1 MDELQENKSSSDA
14 PVRLKVTGMTC
25 AACVNRVQK
34 AAASVQGVSAVHVNF
49 GTHEATFKS
58 ASAELDS
65 VSERVIQAIRKAGYD
80 AQDADDADVD
90 DDAELRELRLRLAV
104 SGVLTGMVMTL
115 GMTPL
120 GAAVTR
126 GDGPALNLLLLLLA
140 TPVQFWCGW
149 RFITGFW
156 SSLRHGSADMNTL
169 IAIGTLTAYGY
180 SAAVTLDPSLLTDM
194 SGHVFFDTSAMI
206 ISFILLGRLLEAR
219 ARSRT
224 SDAIRKLM
232 DLTPATA
239 RVVTDAGD
247 REVPVADV
255 KVGDVLRVRP
265 GDTIPVDGVVTGG
278 SSAVDEAMVTGES
291 MPVEKGIGDGVVGA
305 TVNRSGSFTFQVE
318 SVGADTV
325 LARIIALVKEAQGSR
340 APIQRIADRTAAI
353 FVPVVLV
360 IAAATFA
367 YWFAGD
373 ADAGL
378 PVALMN
384 TVAVLIIACP
394 CAMGLATPTAIMVGT
409 GRGAELGVLV
419 KGGDVLEEA
428 HRVNAVVLDKTGT
441 VTEGRPAVTDV
452 VPSNGFSRADILHL
466 AGSAERGSE
475 HPLGKAIV
483 EAAEAEGLSL
493 AEPSGFEASV
503 GGGIAARVDGQEV
516 LVGNR
521 RFVEGREV
529 EVGDAAV
536 DADRLEEEGKT
547 AIFVMV
553 SGRPAGVIGLQDQLR
568 AGAVEAVEGLKRMGL
583 EVVLLTGD
591 NERSARAVGNAL
603 GIARV
608 EANVLP
614 EQKADR
620 VAALQA
626 EGYCV
631 AMVGD
636 GINDAPA
643 LARADMGIAV
653 GTGTDVAMESAGV
666 ALMNSELSGVTTA
679 LRLSR
684 RTLQIIRQN
693 LFWAFGYNALLIPV
707 AAAGLLNPLG
717 GPVLAGAAMALSS
730 VSVVSNSLR
739 LRRFQAR

>member
-1 MDELQENKSSSDA
+1 
-14 PVRLKVTGMTC
+14 
-25 AACVNRVQK
+25 
-34 AAASVQGVSAVHVNF
+34 
-49 GTHEATFKS
+49 
-58 ASAELDS
+58 
-65 VSERVIQAIRKAGYD
+65 
-80 AQDADDADVD
+80 
-90 DDAELRELRLRLAV
+90 
-104 SGVLTGMVMTL
+104 
-115 GMTPL
+115 
-120 GAAVTR
+120 
-126 GDGPALNLLLLLLA
+126 
-140 TPVQFWCGW
+140 
-149 RFITGFW
+149 
-156 SSLRHGSADMNTL
+156 
-169 IAIGTLTAYGY
+169 
-180 SAAVTLDPSLLTDM
+180 
-194 SGHVFFDTSAMI
+194 
-206 ISFILLGRLLEAR
+206 
-219 ARSRT
+219 
-224 SDAIRKLM
+224 
-232 DLTPATA
+232 
-239 RVVTDAGD
+239 
-247 REVPVADV
+247 
-255 KVGDVLRVRP
+255 
-265 GDTIPVDGVVTGG
+265 
-278 SSAVDEAMVTGES
+278 
-291 MPVEKGIGDGVVGA
+291 
-305 TVNRSGSFTFQVE
+305 
-318 SVGADTV
+318 
-325 LARIIALVKEAQGSR
+325 
-340 APIQRIADRTAAI
+340 
-353 FVPVVLV
+353 
-360 IAAATFA
+360 
-367 YWFAGD
+367 
-373 ADAGL
+373 
-378 PVALMN
+378 
-384 TVAVLIIACP
+384 
-394 CAMGLATPTAIMVGT
+394 VGT